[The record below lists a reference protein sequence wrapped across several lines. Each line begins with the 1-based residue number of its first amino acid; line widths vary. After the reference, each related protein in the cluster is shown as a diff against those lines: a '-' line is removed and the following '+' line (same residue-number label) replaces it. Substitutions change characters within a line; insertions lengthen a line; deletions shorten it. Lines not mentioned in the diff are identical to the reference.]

1 MAVLSTPQRKK
12 LPPSDFGLPA
22 KRGAIGKDGKPTNK
36 AGEGAYPM
44 PDKKHAIAAKAYATI
59 EHNKGKLSAA
69 DKAKVDAKANKII
82 KRDGPR
88 IEAHTDGKD
97 THWNAR
103 KESAFQAAR
112 KKR

>member
-1 MAVLSTPQRKK
+1 MAVLTTAQRKK
-12 LPPSDFGLPA
+12 LPRSDFGLPA
-22 KRGAIGKDGKPTNK
+22 KRGAIGKEGKPTNK
-36 AGEGAYPM
+36 VGEGAYPM

-82 KRDGPR
+82 KREGPR

-97 THWNAR
+97 THWSAK